1 MKMDRVGI
9 QGYVDLDPRVR
20 RSRSKGTSI
29 LDCLPRPLKMTRRS
43 IFRRSIPD
51 SLGIRADS

>member
-1 MKMDRVGI
+1 MDRVGI